1 MNRIINEEKAIKISK
16 KLKRENKKV
25 VLAGGCFDIL
35 HIGHIKFLNAAK
47 KRGDVLFILLE
58 SDENVAKY
66 KGKNRPINS
75 QDDRSLVLSSLRS
88 VDYVVNLKTIRSN
101 EDYDKLII
109 RLKPDIIA
117 ATKKSEQTIHI
128 ERQAK
133 LIDAEIA
140 FVVNRISDKS
150 TTNLARIIER
160 DNQL

>member
-1 MNRIINEEKAIKISK
+1 MNRIITTEKAIKISK
-16 KLKRENKKV
+16 KMKRAGKKI
-25 VLAGGCFDIL
+25 VLAGGVFDIL
-35 HIGHIKFLNAAK
+35 HVGHIKFLEAAK
-47 KRGDVLFILLE
+47 KRGDVLLILLE
-58 SDENVAKY
+58 NDENVKIY

-75 QDDRSLVLSSLRS
+75 QDDRALVLSSLRS
-88 VDYVVNLKTIRSN
+88 VDYVIKLQNIKNN

-117 ATKKSEQTIHI
+117 ATKKSEQITHI
-128 ERQAK
+128 QRQAK

-140 FVVNRISDKS
+140 LVVNRISDKS

>member
-1 MNRIINEEKAIKISK
+1 MNRILNEEKAIKISK
-16 KLKRENKKV
+16 KFKKENKKI

-47 KRGDVLFILLE
+47 KTGDVLFILLE

-75 QDDRSLVLSSLRS
+75 QDDRALVLSSLRFI
-88 VDYVVNLKTIRSN
+88 DYVINLKGVKSN
-101 EDYDKLII
+101 EDYDKLIL
-109 RLKPDIIA
+109 RLNPDIIA
-117 ATKKSEQTIHI
+117 ATKKSEQIIHI
-128 ERQAK
+128 QRQAN
-133 LIDAEIA
+133 LVDAKIA
-140 FVVNRISDKS
+140 LVINRISDKS